1 MPRGKWRDRF
11 AFALQTSLRVLG
23 PHRQTL
29 RALAPAMVGEG
40 EEGLFAR
47 ATAFSRTRV
56 QGAFRAAVVGASD
69 APAPRL
75 AEALA
80 RLLYLLH
87 LAVILWWLLDR
98 SAGQRATA
106 GLVALLAPRAARRG
120 AHAAT
125 APRPGL
131 RAVRGRSARTG
142 AARSRVVLTRSYALF
157 GIGSNASH
165 GAGLRSH
172 HRHRADRR
180 ARPRRCAR
188 GHGRA
193 ARARVRQLPPGRR
206 RRAARLRLRL
216 HPGHGARRPRPAR
229 RGGGRVPGRDR
240 PRSQPGVLPRRPRGL
255 ALAPAELR
263 RRGERVR
270 GGAGTRARRRS
281 PR

>member
-1 MPRGKWRDRF
+1 MFRQKRKRGRPAGRTPEGEATRRRLYDAATRLVAERGYDGATLREVAERAGVSASLLYRYFPSKRAVMLAFYDELSDLYAREAAAVPRGKWRDRF

-56 QGAFRAAVVGASD
+56 QGAFRDAVVGASD

-106 GLVALLAPRAARRG
+106 GLVALLRRVLPAA
-120 AHAAT
+120 ALT
-125 APRPGL
+125 L
-131 RAVRGRSARTG
+131 RLPLVRGFVLSADELLG
-142 AARSRVVLTRSYALF
+142 QALLDP
-157 GIGSNASH
+157 AS
-165 GAGLRSH
+165 S
-172 HRHRADRR
+172 
-180 ARPRRCAR
+180 
-188 GHGRA
+188 
-193 ARARVRQLPPGRR
+193 
-206 RRAARLRLRL
+206 
-216 HPGHGARRPRPAR
+216 
-229 RGGGRVPGRDR
+229 
-240 PRSQPGVLPRRPRGL
+240 
-255 ALAPAELR
+255 
-263 RRGERVR
+263 
-270 GGAGTRARRRS
+270 
-281 PR
+281 